1 MLTSTLKKK
10 EEEIKRKEEEI
21 KNARYS
27 TTKYTQLNILWTSSI
42 YRLPLKILKKE

>member
-27 TTKYTQLNILWTSSI
+27 TTNVYTA
-42 YRLPLKILKKE
+42 